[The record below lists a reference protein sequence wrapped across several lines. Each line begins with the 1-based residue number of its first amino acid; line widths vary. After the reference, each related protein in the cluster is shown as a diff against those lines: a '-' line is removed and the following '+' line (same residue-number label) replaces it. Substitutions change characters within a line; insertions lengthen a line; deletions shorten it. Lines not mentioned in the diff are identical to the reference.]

1 MRFKKST
8 ISAIIILVGLATIVV
23 MSGLNFLM
31 PQNTQT
37 DVDNYMNKIF
47 LSTKDDVKIAA
58 DLYEVENPAGWLVLV
73 HMMPATKESWT
84 ELAKNFQN
92 AGYENLAIDLR
103 GHGESDGGPDGYKS
117 FADSQHQKSI
127 LDLEA
132 AANYLIKER
141 QATSDKIIFI
151 GASIGANLSLQYI
164 SEHSEFKTVI
174 LLSPGLNYRGIKTES
189 LAKNLRAGQKV
200 FFVSSRDDGENAEE
214 NQKLYQSVPAG
225 VEKEIKIYEAAGHG
239 TTILENEQELK
250 NLILEFLGV
259 K

>member
-1 MRFKKST
+1 
-8 ISAIIILVGLATIVV
+8 
-23 MSGLNFLM
+23 
-31 PQNTQT
+31 
-37 DVDNYMNKIF
+37 
-47 LSTKDDVKIAA
+47 
-58 DLYEVENPAGWLVLV
+58 
-73 HMMPATKESWT
+73 MPATKESWT

-164 SEHSEFKTVI
+164 SEHSEFKTAV